1 MDWPGVGLHLA
12 VGSFF
17 FRLKGV
23 AKRSSPMFAEA
34 REQSGGG
41 RGGLRAPRRS
51 KREPFRRA
59 GPGRAG
65 SGRRAAPRFPDL
77 V

>member
-1 MDWPGVGLHLA
+1 
-12 VGSFF
+12 
-17 FRLKGV
+17 
-23 AKRSSPMFAEA
+23 MFAEA
-34 REQSGGG
+34 REQSGG

-59 GPGRAG
+59 GPGRG
-65 SGRRAAPRFPDL
+65 AAPRFLDR